1 MSGGGSTNTQSTR
14 MEPPAWAEGYMQGAG
29 RRATNLAFGQRN
41 PISMQGYQA
50 GKFGPIQQTQWF
62 NPANRQYGSD
72 PNGQLTGRQGGQFDV
87 NRQGYRLN
95 QDGSVNPNWQADPLG
110 QVWQNNLLGGF
121 VDQGGTVRNG
131 VLPWESNLGQGQTD
145 RTYMGQGG
153 MQFQT
158 NDWGMKVDPRTG
170 AVDVN
175 SYIDPNGGLWRNGI
189 YSGTTDSMGRVIPLL
204 MGSAGGTTPS
214 AGTAAGG
221 ASGAGGAGSQGTS
234 ALGGGQAASGLGYLQ
249 QLNQFGRED
258 GDVGNSFSINP
269 AGTVAPQS
277 MQENTALQQME
288 QRALAGSPIMG
299 AANQNMLD
307 TLSGKYLD
315 PGTNP
320 AWSPMSQRITDAYRT
335 GTAAQTDAAFAQS
348 NSMGLGNSAYEQALQ
363 RNQTSLGDSLGLL
376 AGNLYNPE
384 RDRQVRASAAAPAFA
399 QSDYLDPQMLQSVG
413 QQRRSENQKLIDA
426 MTGATYGQQDYPW
439 EQLNRYGGTLPAFMG
454 MGSVQT
460 SPNAGQGSALA
471 NAVGAGLG
479 AYGLAGGGTASTLG
493 SMGPYGWAALAA
505 LAAYSASQ

>member
-1 MSGGGSTNTQSTR
+1 
-14 MEPPAWAEGYMQGAG
+14 MQGAG
-29 RRATNLAFGQRN
+29 RQATNLAFGQRN

-62 NPANRQYGSD
+62 NPANRQYGSNSD
-72 PNGQLTGRQGGQFDV
+72 GSLTGRQGGQFDV

-95 QDGSVNPNWQADPLG
+95 ANGSVNPNWQADPLG

-121 VDQGGTVRNG
+121 VDQAGRVRNG
-131 VLPWESNLGQGQTD
+131 VLPWESNLGQSQTD
-145 RTYMGQGG
+145 RRYMGQGG

-170 AVDVN
+170 SVDVN

-189 YSGTTDSMGRVIPLL
+189 YSGTTDAMGRVIPLL
-204 MGSAGGTTPS
+204 MGG
-214 AGTAAGG
+214 AGTAAPVGATGAGSAGATGTARDYFGSATPSDAGARAGLGG
-221 ASGAGGAGSQGTS
+221 ASAGDPRGTS
-234 ALGGGQAASGLGYLQ
+234 ALGQNQPASGLGYLQ
-249 QLNQFGRED
+249 QLNQFGREA
-258 GDVGNSFSINP
+258 GDTVGNSFMINP

-277 MQENTALQQME
+277 MQENAALNQME
-288 QRALAGSPIMG
+288 QRALAGSPIMD
-299 AANQNMLD
+299 AAKQNMLD

-320 AWSPMSQRITDAYRT
+320 AWDPMSRRITDAYRT

-376 AGNLYNPE
+376 AGNLYSPE
-384 RDRQVRASAAAPAFA
+384 RDRQIRVGAAAPAMA
-399 QSDYLDPQMLQSVG
+399 QADYIDPQMLQSVG
-413 QQRRSENQKLIDA
+413 QQRRGENQKLIDA

-439 EQLNRYGGTLPAFMG
+439 EQLQRYGGVLPSFMG

-460 SPNAGQGSALA
+460 GPNPARGSAAA
-471 NAVGAGLG
+471 NAIGTGLSSYGA
-479 AYGLAGGGTASTLG
+479 LAAANVAN
-493 SMGPYGWAALAA
+493 PAAWAALAA
-505 LAAYSASQ
+505 LAAYSASS